1 MHSEVE
7 AAQPHEIGHLHMVN
21 GRTMVSLLVRNYEVA
36 SAGRVTLTPGRTLRA
51 IYRHAVFDESN
62 PLQTER
68 NFDAQLVRRR
78 PTAKKNLRG
87 TPVTSL
93 RGDVQRGHFI
103 ALGQL
108 VPASAC
114 RKQSAEVLFP
124 TEARCQHQHRE
135 TFVSFNVTAERFRR
149 EQRQKILIAAR
160 WQSRVGI
167 GTTSQERAKKRGV
180 VSSDGIGEQRHILT
194 LRRWS
199 RGMLAEQ
206 QLDFA

>member
-114 RKQSAEVLFP
+114 RKQSAEIIFP
-124 TEARCQHQHRE
+124 VEARCQHQHCQPL
-135 TFVSFNVTAERFRR
+135 VPLKITAERFRR
-149 EQRQKILIAAR
+149 EQRQKILIATR
-160 WQSRVGI
+160 WQKRVGI
-167 GTTSQERAKKRGV
+167 GATRQKRAKKGGI
-180 VSSDGIGEQRHILT
+180 VSSDGIREERHILAFWCW
-194 LRRWS
+194 RP
-199 RGMLAEQ
+199 GVLAEQ
-206 QLDFA
+206 